1 MAIDPKIEEAI
12 EAAVQELKQSPSLAR
27 KLIAWM
33 NSVTSGNE
41 DLNDIQSMYRHL
53 DLLYDETII
62 SH

>member
-12 EAAVQELKQSPSLAR
+12 EAAVQELRQSQSLAR

-62 SH
+62 